1 MNAENTQMTPLTKTL
16 ALRKPGLFSAYQN
29 YIEPVIGRIV
39 TGSVSLRKIQRKDN
53 DEVRA
58 LIQRVLIRK
67 GGVGADNYLYDEE
80 LNDIHESYSQD
91 GSSFYVM
98 MYGGEIVGCI
108 GLHRSSEDHN
118 AAQIKKFYF
127 ISKNS
132 DEGHENGLIQSIK
145 SRAYQLGYA
154 SCFITVEERDLTT
167 IDRFEENGFQ
177 REPAGTGY
185 SRNVRLVHHF

>member
-67 GGVGADNYLYDEE
+67 GGVGADIIYT
-80 LNDIHESYSQD
+80 
-91 GSSFYVM
+91 M
-98 MYGGEIVGCI
+98 
-108 GLHRSSEDHN
+108 
-118 AAQIKKFYF
+118 
-127 ISKNS
+127 KNS
-132 DEGHENGLIQSIK
+132 
-145 SRAYQLGYA
+145 
-154 SCFITVEERDLTT
+154 T
-167 IDRFEENGFQ
+167 IFMNHIARMDQAFM
-177 REPAGTGY
+177 
-185 SRNVRLVHHF
+185 